1 MGKYVFECSVREV
14 ILEKAQET
22 LHLIPD
28 TSFSA
33 KRKDDSGEKTFTVFL
48 PMGGTQKGKVFEY
61 GKFVEM
67 EIKGQGWPCLT
78 NVGIGMDSKL
88 CLELDDGASAVANST
103 HSIKVLGK
111 RKMAVTKIVIR

>member
-1 MGKYVFECSVREV
+1 MGKYVFECSVKEIVFEV
-14 ILEKAQET
+14 SGSKTGKPILR
-22 LHLIPD
+22 LVPD
-28 TSFSA
+28 VGFSSE
-33 KRKDDSGEKTFTVFL
+33 RKDEKGKMFVVFQ
-48 PMGGTQKGKVFEY
+48 PMDGTPSGKVFEY

-103 HSIKVLGK
+103 SITQGFCL
-111 RKMAVTKIVIR
+111 